1 MPIYEYR
8 CQKCHQTFE
17 VLQKLNDKPLDRC
30 PHCHGQLARLIP
42 HQPSSLKAQA
52 GILLTMRIKILLPEI
67 MVIKRKRP
75 KPLKTTRTIKN
86 QTVRLLAIKI
96 FDSY

>member
-30 PHCHGQLARLIP
+30 PHCHGQLARLISSP
-42 HQPSSLKAQA
+42 AIQFKGSGWYITDYAHKNSPSGDNGHKKEEAETIENNQNNKKPDSSTA
-52 GILLTMRIKILLPEI
+52 GH
-67 MVIKRKRP
+67 
-75 KPLKTTRTIKN
+75 
-86 QTVRLLAIKI
+86 
-96 FDSY
+96 